1 MLSNKWGILC
11 YLIISESHLMRKK
24 EVKGRPYPW
33 FDATAEAPRLEEGEK
48 IDLMFVSGDVYKGYE
63 YAAAFLHELNFA
75 PPEDDNYTYRG
86 DEVIRW
92 RFNGVQ

>member
-1 MLSNKWGILC
+1 
-11 YLIISESHLMRKK
+11 MRKK
-24 EVKGRPYPW
+24 AVKGRPYPW
-33 FDATAEAPRLEEGEK
+33 IDSTSKAPILEEGDK
-48 IDLMFVSGDVYKGYE
+48 IDLMFVSGDVHKGYE

-75 PPEDDNYTYRG
+75 PPEDETVTYQG